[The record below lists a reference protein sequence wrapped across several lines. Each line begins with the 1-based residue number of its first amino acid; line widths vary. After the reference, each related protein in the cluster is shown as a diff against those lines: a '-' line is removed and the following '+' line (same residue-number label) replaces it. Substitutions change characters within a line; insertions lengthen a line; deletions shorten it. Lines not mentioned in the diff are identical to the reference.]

1 MKVQSVLLWLF
12 AKASIV
18 LALSLA
24 DGCSSYSGAI
34 APPANHNG
42 PLATGTP
49 ADCSAMCAN
58 LRILHCPAGDPTP
71 KGAPCEAVC
80 ENTESSGYAS
90 ENPRCQAKA
99 ASCDAADACS
109 DEAPPP

>member
-1 MKVQSVLLWLF
+1 MNKFFLVCAALISCS
-12 AKASIV
+12 ASS
-18 LALSLA
+18 AA
-24 DGCSSYSGAI
+24 T
-34 APPANHNG
+34 PPANHNG
-42 PLATGTP
+42 PLPTGTD
-49 ADCSAMCAN
+49 ADCIVMCAH

-99 ASCDAADACS
+99 PSCEEADACT
-109 DEAPPP
+109 DEAAPP